1 MTKLEALTVQFRSA
15 VQRLQEVVV
24 MPKNQIVRDSAILRF
39 EIALDLS
46 WKVLKNY
53 LEDVHGILCVSP
65 KGCYR
70 EAFKVGVLERGDKW
84 LTLVDLRNLTMHTY
98 NEQIAE
104 DIYREIPSALE
115 LFQALLKKVI
125 S

>member
-15 VQRLQEVVV
+15 VQRLQEVIA

-53 LEDVHGILCVSP
+53 LEDVHGILCASP

-70 EAFKVGVLERGDKW
+70 EAFKLGILEYEE
-84 LTLVDLRNLTMHTY
+84 M
-98 NEQIAE
+98 
-104 DIYREIPSALE
+104 
-115 LFQALLKKVI
+115 
-125 S
+125 